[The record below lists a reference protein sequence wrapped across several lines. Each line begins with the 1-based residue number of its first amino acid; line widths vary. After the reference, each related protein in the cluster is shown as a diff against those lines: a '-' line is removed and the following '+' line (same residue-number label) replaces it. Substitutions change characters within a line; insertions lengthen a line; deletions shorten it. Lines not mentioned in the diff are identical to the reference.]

1 MTITLDSQGTNMVD
15 RNDVIPKDYCGIEL
29 SDHTIQL
36 LTRLSQ
42 VSFSFKATGKKKT
55 LQIWGPELQH
65 GYIDSTVYQ
74 KKDLIG
80 YRFPLANGNACHEN
94 LKDEDKLAA
103 HFQKH
108 YGCPPEA
115 WRIHY
120 GSASNTG
127 KQYIRFLD
135 PDWAYKVL
143 LQDAKIEPAAFV
155 TVESRQRHGLV
166 ADDPLRPVARCGI
179 DPA

>member
-1 MTITLDSQGTNMVD
+1 MTITLDSQGTNMAD

-80 YRFPLANGNACHEN
+80 YRFPLANGNACPEN

-103 HFQKH
+103 QDVPRKH
-108 YGCPPEA
+108 GGYITVQDPIQA
-115 WRIHY
+115 SSI
-120 GSASNTG
+120 SAFSTLIG
-127 KQYIRFLD
+127 RTKCFCRMPKSSLQRFSWIRH
-135 PDWAYKVL
+135 
-143 LQDAKIEPAAFV
+143 
-155 TVESRQRHGLV
+155 RQGNL
-166 ADDPLRPVARCGI
+166 
-179 DPA
+179 